1 MKFDLYCSN
10 VTDVKSNTR
19 YPSHVVVESSDDMKK
34 AAEYDHVCAEYKDNY
49 RGKERFIRSNVL
61 PMDCDNDH
69 SETPD
74 DWITIEKLDKLFPG
88 ISYVVVPSRSSMKQ
102 KGNLGPRFRFH
113 IYFEIS
119 EFTDHVR
126 YAALKIALQHQY
138 PFFDEGC
145 LDAGRFLIGVKNAEV
160 ADWHEGFENIDNV
173 VDITE
178 RDIAEASKTEIH
190 QKPQD
195 IPADGEETIP
205 EGVRNRTLLGYAEK
219 VLTRFGNTDKAY
231 KLFINESYRCTPP
244 LGKAEL
250 SSIWTSAKKY
260 YLNTIS
266 KKEGYVSPEQY
277 IEDFPPESLQ
287 PDDYSDMGE
296 AKVLVREFG
305 NELKFTEGTDYIR
318 YDGEVWNES
327 VILCYGAVKQFLDLQ
342 LEEVND
348 DIETAL
354 SALEESGVD
363 RATVEAGGKKLA
375 AALNTEQLKL
385 YTWYLSRKSYY
396 KFVVARRNF
405 NNIKATLDVA
415 KPDLRIPLSYL
426 DKDEFLLNTPG
437 VTYDL
442 RKGMHGG
449 REPHADDFITKQTAV
464 APSDERKE
472 LWDDALDLFFCGDKE
487 LISYVQ
493 EIVGLASIGKVYVEA
508 LIISYGEGSNGKST
522 FWNTISRVLGT
533 YSGGISA
540 DALTVGCKRN
550 VKPEMAELMGKRLVI
565 AAELEEGVRL
575 NTSTIKQLCS
585 TDEITA
591 EKKFKPPFTFI
602 PSHTLVLYT
611 NHLPKVGAN
620 DAGTWRRLIVIP
632 FKAKIQGA
640 GDIKNYSDYLFEKA
654 GPAVLKW
661 IIEGAERVIS
671 HCYQLKYPKCVQDAI
686 AAYRENND
694 WLGAFLEDCCDMDP
708 SYMQKSGDFYDA
720 YRAYSLNNKEY
731 VRGTA
736 DFYSALE
743 IAGFEK
749 VKTKQGRYVKGLKLK
764 EEFMN

>member
-1 MKFDLYCSN
+1 MKIDLYCSN

-19 YPSHVVVESSDDMKK
+19 YPIHVVVESSDDMKK
-34 AAEYDHVCAEYKDNY
+34 VAEYDHVCAEYKDNH

-69 SETPD
+69 SENPE

-88 ISYVVVPSRSSMKQ
+88 ISYVVVPSRSSMKK
-102 KGNLGPRFRFH
+102 KGSLGPRFRFH

-119 EFTDHVR
+119 ECTDSIK
-126 YAALKIALQHQY
+126 YAALKTALHREY
-138 PFFDEGC
+138 PFFDESC

-173 VDITE
+173 VEITDS
-178 RDIAEASKTEIH
+178 DIAEAGETVTALGTSTEGAEI
-190 QKPQD
+190 
-195 IPADGEETIP
+195 IP

-219 VLTRFGNTDKAY
+219 VLTRFGNTERAY
-231 KLFINESYRCTPP
+231 NLFINETYRCVPP
-244 LGKAEL
+244 LSNSEL
-250 SSIWTSAKKY
+250 TSIWTSAKNY
-260 YLNTIS
+260 YINTIS

-277 IEDFPPESLQ
+277 IKDFPPASLQ
-287 PDDYSDMGE
+287 PEDYSDMGE
-296 AKVLVREFG
+296 AKVLIREFG

-327 VILCYGAVKQFLDLQ
+327 VILSYGAVKQFLDLQ
-342 LEEVND
+342 LEEVTD

-354 SALEESGVD
+354 GALEEAGVNRD
-363 RATVEAGGKKLA
+363 VAIAGGKKL
-375 AALNTEQLKL
+375 LTTLSSEQLKL
-385 YTWYLSRKSYY
+385 YSSYLSAKSYY
-396 KFVVARRNF
+396 KFVLARRNF

-415 KPDLRIPLSYL
+415 KPDLRIPLSFL
-426 DKDEFLLNTPG
+426 DKNEFLLNTPG
-437 VTYDL
+437 ITYDL
-442 RKGMHGG
+442 RKGMSGG
-449 REPHADDFITKQTAV
+449 REPRAEDFITKQTAV
-464 APSDERKE
+464 APSDEGKE
-472 LWDDALDLFFCGDKE
+472 LWENALNLFFCGDSE

-591 EKKFKPPFTFI
+591 EKKFKPPFFFI

-661 IIEGAERVIS
+661 IIEGSERVIS
-671 HCYQLKYPKCVQDAI
+671 RCYQLKYPKCVQEAI

-694 WLGAFLEDCCDMDP
+694 WLGAFLEDCCDKDP
-708 SYMQKSGDFYDA
+708 SYKQKSGELYDA
-720 YRAYSLNNKEY
+720 YRAYSLNSKEY

-749 VKTKQGRYVKGLKLK
+749 IKTKQGRFVKGLKLK